1 MGAGQYIGAKTRWL
15 FKQLNQEV
23 NEIHHVEF
31 YVYKRALTIE
41 SDLGSPAY
49 I

>member
-1 MGAGQYIGAKTRWL
+1 MGAGQYIGAKTRGL

-31 YVYKRALTIE
+31 YCVQKGLKNLNLI
-41 SDLGSPAY
+41 
-49 I
+49 